1 MWSITPPFFQLCH
14 SPPLFYPWKCS
25 EQRQVSPHVT
35 QNKVL
40 SPPAETPGLSQV
52 PFLVQRLQ
60 DSLHTLS
67 PNLKQ
72 RLFSHRSSS
81 HSRLFTLGPNKQ
93 SLSGDHKTA
102 AKPVNSAEAH
112 LKYMMHAMF
121 SGSIGKEKFLPLL
134 KSQMHSIQS
143 GLETCHSKQ
152 GSDSPTHSSSTLPPA
167 SCKLLNSSSLR
178 LIPKKKKKKSVTA
191 LGLS

>member
-1 MWSITPPFFQLCH
+1 MA
-14 SPPLFYPWKCS
+14 
-25 EQRQVSPHVT
+25 

-40 SPPAETPGLSQV
+40 SPPAETPGFSQV
-52 PFLVQRLQ
+52 SSLVQRLQ

-121 SGSIGKEKFLPLL
+121 SGSTGKEKFLPLL

-178 LIPKKKKKKSVTA
+178 FIQKKKKSVTA